1 MPPAPPTPHAPP
13 PPDAPESDVPSAAH
27 PRSKARHDAQDA
39 FFGYYPGPV
48 AVVTARHG
56 DAVNV
61 MSAGW
66 HAALSAAPP
75 LYGVA
80 IAPERHTHALVAAA
94 GAFAVHFLPIE
105 RADAVQGAGVLSGA
119 DVPDKLAALN
129 LAWREGDHGL
139 PILEDAYLAY
149 ACTVRERHPA
159 GDHDWFVGDVTGVY
173 ADADAYADRLLDAAV
188 ASPAIYY
195 GRSRYEGLGH
205 GPVRTFDVD
214 ALRALGRGATDD
226 EGGAA

>member
-1 MPPAPPTPHAPP
+1 MIPGSRSTPAG
-13 PPDAPESDVPSAAH
+13 APETAVPSPAH
-27 PRSKARHDAQDA
+27 PRTHVRHDAADT

-48 AVVTARHG
+48 AVITARHEG
-56 DAVNV
+56 AVNV

-66 HAALSAAPP
+66 HAALSADPP

-80 IAPERHTHALVAAA
+80 VAPERHTHALITAA
-94 GAFAVHFLPIE
+94 GAFAVHFLGLE
-105 RADAVQGAGVLSGA
+105 RADAIQGAGVLSGA

-149 ACTVRERHPA
+149 ACTVRDRHPA

-173 ADADAYADRLLDAAV
+173 ADPDAYPDRLLDPAV
-188 ASPAIYY
+188 ASAAMYY

-214 ALRALGRGATDD
+214 ALRALANDG
-226 EGGAA
+226 EGDA